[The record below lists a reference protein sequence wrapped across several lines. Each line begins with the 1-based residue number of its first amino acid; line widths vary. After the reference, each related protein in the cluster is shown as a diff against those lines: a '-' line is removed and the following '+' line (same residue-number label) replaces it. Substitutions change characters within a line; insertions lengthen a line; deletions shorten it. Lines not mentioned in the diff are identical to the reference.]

1 MSRRHLRRGMSV
13 SFPLRSLVETD
24 DGWLLARALE
34 DAGRAV
40 AEWQRCRTDVE
51 RRQREL
57 EDAMRAEGVARTVL
71 ATILR
76 GIEVPKALV
85 GDPPDV
91 ALAATANVSVA
102 ATPNG
107 SAASGRRGE
116 ERRVEAVAQ
125 PEVRWLVEDHQL
137 SACMFGAFRLFV
149 GGRLLVDWNGSRAQ
163 LVLRYL
169 LVHRTRAVP
178 RDELIELLWPSCR
191 PSAGRRNLHQA
202 VYTLRRCL
210 RAGGLDATWINCEHE
225 CYSLDADIDLWCD
238 VAGFDSAARL
248 SHELERH
255 GDLEAAAQACLDAE
269 ALYVGDF
276 MDDLPYEEWT
286 MAERE
291 RLRSQYRDVTAR
303 LGDVLIELGQF
314 DLAVTAAQR
323 VLARDPLDESAHRRI
338 MRAYGATGQPV
349 LAARQYRLCAELLE
363 RELQFKP
370 SRETIELYEDIV
382 QRV

>member
-1 MSRRHLRRGMSV
+1 MSRRHLRRALSV
-13 SFPLRSLVETD
+13 PVPVGSLVETD
-24 DGWLLARALE
+24 DGSLLARALE

-40 AEWQRCRTDVE
+40 AEWQRCRGEVE

-57 EDAMRAEGVARTVL
+57 EDAMRAEGVARTML

-76 GIEVPKALV
+76 GIELPTALV
-85 GDPPDV
+85 VDPPDV
-91 ALAATANVSVA
+91 SLA

-107 SAASGRRGE
+107 PAASGRRGE
-116 ERRVEAVAQ
+116 ERRVDAASQ

-137 SACMFGAFRLFV
+137 SAYLFGAFRLVV
-149 GGRLLVDWNGSRAQ
+149 GGRLLVDWNGNRAQ

-169 LVHRTRAVP
+169 LMHRTRAVP

-191 PSAGRRNLHQA
+191 PSAGKRNLHQA

-210 RAGGLDATWINCEHE
+210 RAGGLDATWITCDHE
-225 CYSLDADIDLWCD
+225 CYSLDGDIDLWCD
-238 VAGFDSAARL
+238 VTRFDTAVRL
-248 SHELERH
+248 SHELERN
-255 GDLEAAAQACLDAE
+255 GDLEGAAQACLDAE

-276 MDDLPYEEWT
+276 MEDLPYEEWT

-291 RLRSQYRDVTAR
+291 RLRSQYHDVTAR
-303 LGDVLIELGQF
+303 LGHVLIELGQF

-349 LAARQYRLCAELLE
+349 LAARQYQLCAELLE
-363 RELQFKP
+363 REMQFKP
-370 SRETIELYEDIV
+370 STETIDLYDNIV

>member
-1 MSRRHLRRGMSV
+1 MAV
-13 SFPLRSLVETD
+13 SFPRRSLVETD

-40 AEWQRCRTDVE
+40 AEWQRCRADVE

-76 GIEVPKALV
+76 GIELPNSLV
-85 GDPPDV
+85 VDQP
-91 ALAATANVSVA
+91 AVSPA
-102 ATPNG
+102 P
-107 SAASGRRGE
+107 GRRGD
-116 ERRVEAVAQ
+116 ERRVDERRIEAAAQ

-137 SACMFGAFRLFV
+137 AAHLFGTFRLFV
-149 GGRLLVDWNGSRAQ
+149 GGRLLVDWNGNRAQ

-191 PSAGRRNLHQA
+191 PTAGKRNLHQA

-210 RAGGLDATWINCEHE
+210 RVGGLDATWITCDHE
-225 CYSLDADIDLWCD
+225 CYSLDGDIDLWCD
-238 VAGFDSAARL
+238 VARFDTAARL
-248 SHELERH
+248 SHDLERN
-255 GDLEAAAQACLDAE
+255 GDLEGAAQACLDAE

-276 MDDLPYEEWT
+276 MEDLPYEEWT

-291 RLRSQYRDVTAR
+291 RLRSQYHDVTAR

-314 DLAVTAAQR
+314 DLSVTAAQR

-370 SRETIELYEDIV
+370 SKETIDLYEEIV